1 MQYMIDLMALK
12 DDKLKA
18 FQAKL
23 IPTVDEN
30 TIIGIKTDVL
40 RKIAKDM
47 IKANEADDFIKVLP
61 HKYFEENQIHVFIL
75 SELKDYDKC
84 IKEIDIF
91 LDYVDN
97 WATCDQMSPKIFKK
111 HLEDLRIKIMEWIN
125 SNQTY
130 RIRFGVSMLLAF
142 CLDDAFRES
151 DLSVVAN
158 IKSEEYYVNMMIA
171 WYFSTAL
178 VKQYDCAIK
187 VIENNDLSKFCHNKT
202 IQKAIESYR
211 ISDEKKA
218 YLRSLKIK

>member
-1 MQYMIDLMALK
+1 MIDLMALK

-61 HKYFEENQIHVFIL
+61 HKYFEENQIHAFIL

-151 DLSVVAN
+151 DLSLVAN

>member
-1 MQYMIDLMALK
+1 MIDLMALK

-61 HKYFEENQIHVFIL
+61 HKYFEENQIHAFIL

-158 IKSEEYYVNMMIA
+158 IRSEEYYVNMMIA

>member
-1 MQYMIDLMALK
+1 MIDLMTLK
-12 DDKLKA
+12 DDKLRD

-23 IPTVDEN
+23 IPTVDIN

-47 IKANEADDFIKVLP
+47 IKNNEAEAFIKKLP
-61 HKYFEENQIHVFIL
+61 HQYFEENQIHAFIL
-75 SELKDYDKC
+75 SELKDYNKC
-84 IKEIDIF
+84 IEEIDIF

-111 HLEDLRIKIMEWIN
+111 HLEELRIKILEWIN

-130 RIRFGVSMLLAF
+130 RIRFGVSMLLEF
-142 CLDDAFRES
+142 YLGEYFKES
-151 DLSVVAN
+151 DLELVGN

-178 VKQYDCAIK
+178 VKQYDYAIK
-187 VIENNDLSKFCHNKT
+187 VIEDKLLSKFCHNKT

-211 ISDEKKA
+211 ISDEKKT

>member
-1 MQYMIDLMALK
+1 MIDLMALK

-111 HLEDLRIKIMEWIN
+111 NLEDLRIKIMEWIN

>member
-1 MQYMIDLMALK
+1 MIDLMTLK
-12 DDKLKA
+12 DDKLRD

-23 IPTVDEN
+23 IPTVDIN

-47 IKANEADDFIKVLP
+47 IKNNEAEAFIKKLP
-61 HKYFEENQIHVFIL
+61 HQYFEENQIHAFIL
-75 SELKDYDKC
+75 SELKDYNKC
-84 IKEIDIF
+84 IEEIDIF

-111 HLEDLRIKIMEWIN
+111 HLEELRIKILEWIN

-130 RIRFGVSMLLAF
+130 RIRFGVSMLLEF
-142 CLDDAFRES
+142 YLGEYFKES
-151 DLSVVAN
+151 DLELVGN

-178 VKQYDCAIK
+178 VKQYDYAIK
-187 VIENNDLSKFCHNKT
+187 VIEDKLLSKFCHNKT

>member
-1 MQYMIDLMALK
+1 MIDLMALK

-61 HKYFEENQIHVFIL
+61 HKYFEENQIHAFIL

-178 VKQYDCAIK
+178 VKQYDYAIK
-187 VIENNDLSKFCHNKT
+187 VIENKVLSKFCHNKT

>member
-1 MQYMIDLMALK
+1 MIDLMALK

-61 HKYFEENQIHVFIL
+61 HKYFEENQIHAFIL

-111 HLEDLRIKIMEWIN
+111 HLEDLRIKIMKWIN

-178 VKQYDCAIK
+178 VKQYECAIK

>member
-1 MQYMIDLMALK
+1 MIDLMALK